1 MSRDAG
7 AYRRAS
13 DRVLA
18 ALRHV
23 LLRRFLPRNARP
35 GIFAPPN

>member
-7 AYRRAS
+7 ACLRAS
-13 DRVLA
+13 NCVL

-23 LLRRFLPRNARP
+23 LLRNFLPRNARP